1 MKSLLG
7 IFSACLF
14 FAALSACGPQV
25 PTEAEIRLKIKGTY
39 CIDKY
44 RLVIEDSTYRCRRF
58 SAGIISSTPIRE
70 SCKGDYELALENNQW
85 TIHFNKDPR
94 PQGIKNCQKKFILW
108 NAEKGY
114 LTDAGEKTVMWD
126 LFDEKPLAK
135 GACED

>member
-7 IFSACLF
+7 FFSACLF
-14 FAALSACGPQV
+14 LAALSSCGPTV

-39 CIDKY
+39 CADKY

-58 SAGIISSTPIRE
+58 SPGIISSTPIRE
-70 SCKGDYELALENNQW
+70 SCKGDYQLELAANQW
-85 TIHFNKDPR
+85 TINFNKDPR
-94 PQGIKNCQKKFILW
+94 PQGIKNCQKTFILW

-114 LTDAGEKTVMWD
+114 LTDSEEMSVMWD
-126 LFDEKPLAK
+126 LFDEKPLTK